1 MMRGRPVL
9 ARASRH
15 GGFTLLEVIVA
26 TAIFAMVAVLAYGGY
41 SELTRQ
47 SERLSE
53 SAARIRAIQSTVQR
67 MVQDFSTLEPRPI
80 REPLGDGVQSALL
93 ADARSDRLAE
103 FTHSGWSNPAGVPR
117 STLQRVAYRLQDG
130 KLTRAY
136 WVTLDRTMTAE
147 PVSTMLLDRVKAVN
161 LRFMGRDRR
170 FTDQWPAANA
180 GRGNANVVATLPLAV
195 EITLEL
201 EDWGKITRLVEV
213 TG

>member
-9 ARASRH
+9 AGASRH

-136 WVTLDRTMTAE
+136 WVTLDRTMTTE

-170 FTDQWPAANA
+170 FTDQWPGANA
-180 GRGNANVVATLPLAV
+180 GRGGANVVATLPLAV